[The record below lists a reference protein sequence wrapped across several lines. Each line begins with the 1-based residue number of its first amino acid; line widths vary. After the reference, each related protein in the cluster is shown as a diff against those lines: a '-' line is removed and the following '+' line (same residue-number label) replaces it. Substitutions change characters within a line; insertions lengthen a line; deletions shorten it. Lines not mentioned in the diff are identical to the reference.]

1 MKVTAEDCL
10 KLDAF
15 ENAQVA
21 AGKTEL
27 DNEVRSVSVLDA
39 ASGKELKTEK
49 AAGNLIW
56 RSATMVTT
64 EDIFR
69 YRETVKTE
77 ETEYQKAFAK
87 ILNH

>member
-1 MKVTAEDCL
+1 MKVTVEDCL

-39 ASGKELKTEK
+39 ASGKELRKR
-49 AAGNLIW
+49 
-56 RSATMVTT
+56 RSC
-64 EDIFR
+64 
-69 YRETVKTE
+69 
-77 ETEYQKAFAK
+77 
-87 ILNH
+87 